1 MVRILVIDDDDQI
14 RLLLGMLLRGAG
26 YEVAEAA
33 NGSEGLRIFREKP
46 ADLILTDILMPEKG
60 GLETIQELHRDFPKV
75 KVIAL
80 SGGFKKTENPNLSI
94 TEVLGVQ
101 RILTKPFSQEELLKA
116 VREVLAM

>member
-14 RLLLGMLLRGAG
+14 RVLLGILLRRAG
-26 YEVAEAA
+26 YEVVEAA
-33 NGSEGLRIFREKP
+33 NGSEGLKLFRASP

-60 GLETIQELHRDFPKV
+60 GLETIQEVRRDFPKV

-80 SGGFKKTENPNLSI
+80 SGGFKRTENPNLPI

-101 RILTKPFSQEELLKA
+101 RIVTKPFAPEDLLKT